1 MDIDLFLQVH
11 KYLDSD
17 NSGTH
22 STCTTN
28 NVAAFQTL
36 ATWLRQNGRQAF
48 LSETG
53 GGPTDSSCLTN
64 LCQELAALN
73 ANSDVYLGWFGWA
86 AGNFDSTYVLSE
98 TPTKNGDGSF
108 TDVPLVTQCVAG
120 EFNGRSS

>member
-1 MDIDLFLQVH
+1 LHQLTFVTRH

-22 STCTTN
+22 SNCVTN

-36 ATWLRQNGRQAF
+36 ASWLRQNGRQAF

-53 GGPTDSSCLTN
+53 GGPNDSSCLTN
-64 LCQELAALN
+64 MCQQLAALN
-73 ANSDVYLGWFGWA
+73 ANSDVFLGWFGWA
-86 AGNFDSTYVLSE
+86 AGSFDSTYVLTE
-98 TPTKNGDGSF
+98 TPTQNGNSWS
-108 TDVPLVTQCVAG
+108 DVPLVTQCIAG